1 MKIFDF
7 NFFFFLKGEL
17 KLLETGEYLYIP
29 ITQDPVPKTEDQLEE
44 DAEILLQLG
53 TDAHGSELRAR
64 LMSASLLSDMEA
76 FKAANP
82 GCILADF
89 IRWYSPRDW
98 IEEEDVDEF
107 GQPKGYPKKYY
118 ILVRTVKRIKKIFKK
133 ILLPRLK
140 IFNSSSKTLGHFL
153 IQFELRFFLQYRS

>member
-1 MKIFDF
+1 MD
-7 NFFFFLKGEL
+7 LGEL
-17 KLLETGEYLYIP
+17 RLLETGEYLYIP
-29 ITQDPVPKTEDQLEE
+29 KTQDPIPKTEDQLEE
-44 DAEILLQLG
+44 DAEVLLRLG

-98 IEEEDVDEF
+98 IEDESTNEF
-107 GQPKGYPKKYY
+107 GQPNGSDCTFSGVICDVLY
-118 ILVRTVKRIKKIFKK
+118 
-133 ILLPRLK
+133 LL
-140 IFNSSSKTLGHFL
+140 
-153 IQFELRFFLQYRS
+153 